1 MEDYMKYSSGAMAIE
16 DDMLNPA
23 SFCKDIIT
31 EHHAQSLGERF
42 LERWRYC
49 QMNVTQEEL
58 AGDMV
63 RTITQLIRG
72 KQGEEL
78 FHLVVTGNLG
88 LRLSNMI
95 KDGLMGF
102 AQRVPVRIF
111 DQNDIETFLKK
122 NYSGCC
128 FVDSYFGEIVT
139 MIEDYVLQKTDL
151 VHYPGDTLAWHRLKK
166 LRNRQKESVN
176 FLAKIIQNRIE
187 FPDAGRQHSQVN
199 KNQSNHTSL

>member
-16 DDMLNPA
+16 DDMLNPS

-102 AQRVPVRIF
+102 AQRVQKSWKCGEKSIDF
-111 DQNDIETFLKK
+111 FYQFLVF
-122 NYSGCC
+122 S
-128 FVDSYFGEIVT
+128 
-139 MIEDYVLQKTDL
+139 
-151 VHYPGDTLAWHRLKK
+151 
-166 LRNRQKESVN
+166 N
-176 FLAKIIQNRIE
+176 F
-187 FPDAGRQHSQVN
+187 FHP
-199 KNQSNHTSL
+199 